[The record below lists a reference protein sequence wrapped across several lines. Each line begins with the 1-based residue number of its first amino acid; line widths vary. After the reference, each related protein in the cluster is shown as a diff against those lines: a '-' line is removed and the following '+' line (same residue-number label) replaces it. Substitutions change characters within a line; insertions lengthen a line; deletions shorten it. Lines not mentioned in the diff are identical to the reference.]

1 MVSGL
6 KLDIPKDQQMKTVN
20 SVHTYMSKYVHTIKN
35 VQISNTQILKTYQ
48 EQKKLKKN
56 PEKLTY
62 EQVFF
67 CDVLVSFY
75 FCSHDSTFNCNEKNN
90 SNLHAKNMTCRKSNE
105 AKMVSTI
112 DINSNSNMSAQE
124 KLEEIQHPVEN
135 LQLTLSTLTK
145 MSLDVSLTA
154 EELTALLTTLHKQV
168 VDIQRFIEA

>member
-20 SVHTYMSKYVHTIKN
+20 SVHTHASKNKPKNIK
-35 VQISNTQILKTYQ
+35 IGLK
-48 EQKKLKKN
+48 N
-56 PEKLTY
+56 ND
-62 EQVFF
+62 FF
-67 CDVLVSFY
+67 RSVLGSFY
-75 FCSHDSTFNCNEKNN
+75 FCNQGNMFYCNRKNN
-90 SNLHAKNMTCRKSNE
+90 SNLHAKNVTCLKSKE
-105 AKMVSTI
+105 AEMVSTI

-124 KLEEIQHPVEN
+124 KLEQIQYPVEN

-168 VDIQRFIEA
+168 VDIQRAIEA